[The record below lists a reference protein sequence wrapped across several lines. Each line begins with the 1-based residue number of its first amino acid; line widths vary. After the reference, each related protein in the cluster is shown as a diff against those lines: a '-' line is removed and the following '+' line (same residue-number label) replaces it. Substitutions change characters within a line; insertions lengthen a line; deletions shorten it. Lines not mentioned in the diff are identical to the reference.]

1 MRIAL
6 FLITFVGFG
15 VLFAQQ
21 SSESFNVTATDKYFQ
36 VIGPVGW
43 KAGTSMI
50 LQNKTLVTIYGEV
63 RAGESRRKVGAFSVR
78 PGEFMSMD
86 LKLNKGENAVLIPL
100 SPAFQEV
107 ILEFGRRP
115 YEIPPQR

>member
-1 MRIAL
+1 MRIVV
-6 FLITFVGFG
+6 FLIVFVGFG

-21 SSESFNVTATDKYFQ
+21 SSESFNVTATDKYFH
-36 VIGPVGW
+36 VIGPVNW

-63 RAGESRRKVGAFSVR
+63 RAGESRRKVGTFSVR

-100 SPAFQEV
+100 SPAFQEDV
-107 ILEFGRRP
+107 LEFGRRP
-115 YEIPPQR
+115 NEIPPQR